1 MCAKQQQT
9 ENAARPPAAKG
20 HVSIV
25 VWGALAANLAIT
37 VAKFI
42 AATVT
47 GSSALLS
54 EAIHSTADT
63 GNELLLILG
72 SKLSRKPADRVH
84 PFGRGQEIYF
94 WGLIVAL
101 VLFALGGG
109 LSIYE
114 GVQHI
119 LEPHEIVEPLWN
131 YVVLGCAFV
140 FEGASFLLAAKTM
153 RRSARRHR
161 KKFLEETHNS
171 RNPEHF
177 IVLFED
183 AAALLGIVVAFA
195 GVFASH
201 ALHLPVVDGA
211 ASIVIGLI
219 LTAAALVLA
228 YECRSLLLGE
238 SADPEKV
245 AAIESLVARDAAVD
259 RVGHALTMYLGPD
272 EILLNLE
279 VDFKD
284 DLSGSEIENAV
295 ERLETAIRTQHPD
308 VRRIFLEA
316 TALAR
321 GRRGLRPA

>member
-1 MCAKQQQT
+1 MAV
-9 ENAARPPAAKG
+9 PKG

-25 VWGALAANLAIT
+25 VWGALAANLAIA
-37 VAKFI
+37 VAKFV
-42 AATVT
+42 AASVT

-63 GNELLLILG
+63 GNELLLVLG
-72 SKLSRKPADRVH
+72 SKLSRKPADRIH

-114 GVQHI
+114 GIEHI
-119 LEPHEIVEPLWN
+119 LEPHEIVDPFWN
-131 YVVLGCAFV
+131 YIVLGCAFV
-140 FEGASFLLAAKTM
+140 FEGASFFLAAKTM
-153 RRSARRHR
+153 RKSARRHR
-161 KKFLEETHNS
+161 KTFFQETHNS

-183 AAALLGIVVAFA
+183 AAALLGIVVAFV

-201 ALHLPVVDGA
+201 RLHLPVVDGA

-245 AAIESLVARDAAVD
+245 AAIESLVAKDPAVD
-259 RVGHALTMYLGPD
+259 RVGHALTMYLGPE

-279 VDFKD
+279 VDFKN
-284 DLSGSEIENAV
+284 DLTGGDIEAAV
-295 ERLETAIRTQHPD
+295 ARLESAIRREHPD

-321 GRRGLRPA
+321 VRRAIT